1 MGQTHM
7 NQTQAPTIGYVVKR
21 YPVYSQT
28 FIVNEILAHE
38 AAGLRPIILSLR
50 PPNDAHFQD
59 ALSRVRAPVH
69 YLPSPD
75 STANIKATDLWS
87 KINAFNAWPL
97 LEGMRNER
105 LDDLYRA
112 FELAQFAKQHGIH
125 QLHAHF
131 ATSATST
138 ARLAAR
144 IAGLTYSFTAHAKD
158 IFANDVA
165 AQDLQRKIHDASAV
179 ITVSDY
185 NRQHLTQTYGA
196 QNVYRVYNGLDLDTL
211 PYTPPCQRPK
221 TSHTILAVGR
231 LVEKKGFA
239 DLIEA
244 CAQLSRQERDF
255 TCDIIGE
262 GEQQRAL
269 QAQIQ
274 HHGLQAHVRLLG
286 ALPQRDVFAHM
297 RSASLLV
304 APCVIANDNDR
315 DGMPTVLLEAM
326 ALGTPCI
333 ATNVAGIAELVRPE
347 ETGLLVPERS
357 PAALVN
363 AIARLLYTPTL
374 RQQLAH
380 RARAL
385 IENEF
390 SAQRTAAQLRHIWQA
405 LAQPEVLA

>member
-1 MGQTHM
+1 M
-7 NQTQAPTIGYVVKR
+7 NQMQAPTVAYVVKR

-38 AAGLRPIILSLR
+38 AAGFQTMIISLR

-59 ALSRVRAPVH
+59 AISRVRAPVH
-69 YLPSPD
+69 YLSSPD
-75 STANIKATDLWS
+75 SAANIKAADLWS
-87 KINAFNAWPL
+87 KINAFDAWPL
-97 LEGMRNER
+97 LESMRNEN

-112 FELAQFAKQHGIH
+112 FGLAQFAKQHGIQH
-125 QLHAHF
+125 LHAHF

-158 IFANDVA
+158 IFADDVA
-165 AQDLQRKIHDASAV
+165 APDLHRKIHDASAV
-179 ITVSDY
+179 MTVSDY
-185 NRQHLTQTYGA
+185 NRLHLTRSDTA
-196 QNVYRVYNGLDLDTL
+196 SNVYRVYNGLDLNAL
-211 PYTPPCQRPK
+211 PYTPPSPNDK
-221 TSHTILAVGR
+221 TSHKILAVGR

-239 DLIEA
+239 DLIDA
-244 CAQLSRQERDF
+244 CAQLSRQYNDF

-262 GEQQRAL
+262 GEQRRAL

-274 HHGLQAHVRLLG
+274 QHGLQERVRLLG
-286 ALPQRDVFAHM
+286 ALPQQDVFAHM
-297 RSASLLV
+297 RNATILV
-304 APCVIANDNDR
+304 APCIVAGDNDR

-333 ATNVAGIAELVRPE
+333 ATNVAGIAELVRHDD
-347 ETGLLVPERS
+347 TGLLVPERS

-374 RQQLAH
+374 RQQLAQ

-385 IENEF
+385 MEHEF
-390 SAQRTAAQLRHIWQA
+390 SAKHTAAQLRQIWHMV
-405 LAQPEVLA
+405 AQPEVLA